1 MTFNNILDEEAVGV
15 ATITINRPHRLN
27 ALNIDTVHEMIS
39 ALGRA
44 SADAGVRV
52 VVITGAGPSTGSGQ
66 ADAFCAGADLKD
78 APDPMTPAVAHEV
91 VGLYLDYVLAIRN
104 VEKPV
109 VAKVNGLAL
118 GGGCCTALACDIRI
132 ASERASFSLAFIN
145 IGISGAD
152 MGATYFLPRLVGY
165 GRACE
170 MLMTGEPIDAH
181 EAERIGLVNRVVPH
195 DDLDTSTDA
204 MVQRLASRPP
214 LGLKLT
220 KRGLYSGLDRDWGA
234 EFDYE
239 HFAQVACLLTEDYQ
253 EGRRAFFEKRQP
265 TFRGR

>member
-1 MTFNNILDEEAVGV
+1 MSFSNILYEEAAGV

-27 ALNIDTVHEMIS
+27 ALNIDTVHEMIA
-39 ALGRA
+39 ALGQA

-52 VVITGAGPSTGSGQ
+52 VVITGAG
-66 ADAFCAGADLKD
+66 DAFCAGADLKD

-118 GGGCCTALACDIRI
+118 GGGCCTALASDIRI
-132 ASERASFSLAFIN
+132 ASERASFGLAFIN

-152 MGATYFLPRLVGY
+152 MGATYLLPRLVGY

-214 LGLKLT
+214 LGLKFT
-220 KRGLYSGLDRDWGA
+220 KRALYSGLDRDWRA

-253 EGRRAFFEKRQP
+253 EGRRAFFEKREP

>member
-1 MTFNNILDEEAVGV
+1 MNFNNILYEEAVGV

-27 ALNIDTVHEMIS
+27 ALNIDTVHEMIA

-44 SADAGVRV
+44 SADVGVRV
-52 VVITGAGPSTGSGQ
+52 VVITGAG
-66 ADAFCAGADLKD
+66 DAFCAGADLKD
-78 APDPMTPAVAHEV
+78 APDPMTPAIAHEV

-195 DDLDTSTDA
+195 DDLDASTDA
-204 MVQRLASRPP
+204 MVQRLAARPP
-214 LGLKLT
+214 LGLKFT
-220 KRGLYSGLDRDWGA
+220 KRALYSGLDRDWRA